1 MREDR
6 LSPAQRKALAKQRE
20 PYRHAMERLRERH
33 MPDADYG
40 ILEVIVSLANLAI
53 KLDGPTSTA
62 RIVTKENDESW
73 VVEVDAFTD
82 RKKMLVVMNPKTG
95 IPCTVLP

>member
-20 PYRHAMERLRERH
+20 PYRHALERLIQRH
-33 MPDADYG
+33 IPDADYG
-40 ILEVIVSLANLAI
+40 TLEILTALASFAI
-53 KLDGPTSTA
+53 KIDGPTKTA

-73 VVEVDAFTD
+73 VVEVDAFED
-82 RKKMLVVMNPKTG
+82 RKKILIVMNPKTG
-95 IPCTVLP
+95 IPRTILP

>member
-40 ILEVIVSLANLAI
+40 TLEVIVMLAKLAI
-53 KLDGPTSTA
+53 AMDGPTATA
-62 RIVTKENDESW
+62 RIRTKENDESW
-73 VVEVDAFTD
+73 VIEVDAFTD
-82 RKKMLVVMNPKTG
+82 RKTMLVVMNPKTG
-95 IPCTVLP
+95 IPRTILP